1 MEENYI
7 EGPER
12 GGCVDGQCSIEE
24 GAKDSEKGT
33 IEKGTIEKG
42 TLKGLFSLMKQT
54 DIFINLGI

>member
-12 GGCVDGQCSIEE
+12 GGCVDGRCSIEE
-24 GAKDSEKGT
+24 GDRDS
-33 IEKGTIEKG
+33 EKGTIEKG

-54 DIFINLGI
+54 DIFINLGV